1 MLLFL
6 PCKGVEENKRRGKTR
21 DLFRKTGDTKGIH
34 NARMGMLNDRNCKE
48 LTEAEQIR
56 KRWQE
61 YTELYTKKAIMSQ
74 TTWLSGHHVLH
85 PKSNLYTYIL
95 GGLDFVKPFLIWK
108 CYFLLL
114 SYFQ

>member
-6 PCKGVEENKRRGKTR
+6 PCKGVEENKRKGKTR

-61 YTELYTKKAIMSQ
+61 YTELYKK
-74 TTWLSGHHVLH
+74 
-85 PKSNLYTYIL
+85 KSHNEPDNMVIWTPCAPPQVQ
-95 GGLDFVKPFLIWK
+95 FVRIYPRRLRF
-108 CYFLLL
+108 C
-114 SYFQ
+114 